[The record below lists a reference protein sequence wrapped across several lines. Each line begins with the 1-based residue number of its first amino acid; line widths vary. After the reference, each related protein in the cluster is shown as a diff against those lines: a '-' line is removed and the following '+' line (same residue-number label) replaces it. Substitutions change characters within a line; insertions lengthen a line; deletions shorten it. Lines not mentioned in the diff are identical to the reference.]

1 MYNRVVINEIGGGGM
16 GKRFLFF
23 LLTNILVMTTII
35 IVWSLITSFTDIG
48 TTFDTGGAGLGIDL
62 QALAVF
68 SLLVG
73 FAGSFISLAM
83 SRFVAKKMMNVKVLD
98 PNGPLSA
105 NERTVVEKVH
115 RLSRAAGLTHMP
127 EVGIYQSPEV
137 NAFATG
143 PTKKRSLVAVSSGL
157 LNTMDDDAVEGV
169 IAHEVAHVSNGD
181 MVTMTLLQGVV
192 NTFVVFFSR
201 IAAILASRMVKPEMQ
216 GIVRFAAIIIFQIL
230 FSILGSIVVMAFSR
244 YREFHA
250 DRGGADLAGRDKMAH
265 ALRSLKGYVDRANVE
280 NQRTDDSAIQT
291 MKINGKGGMAKL
303 FSSHPDLDE
312 RIARL
317 EQR

>member
-1 MYNRVVINEIGGGGM
+1 M
-16 GKRFLFF
+16 GKRVLFF
-23 LLTNILVMTTII
+23 ILTNILVMTTII
-35 IVWSLITSFTDIG
+35 IVWSLITTYFDIG
-48 TTFDTGGAGLGIDL
+48 AIETGGQIDFVALGL
-62 QALAVF
+62 F
-68 SLLVG
+68 SLVVG
-73 FAGSFISLAM
+73 FTGSFISLAM
-83 SRFVAKKMMNVKVLD
+83 SRFIAKKMMNVKVLD
-98 PNGPLSA
+98 PNGRLTA
-105 NERTVVEKVH
+105 QERAVVEKVH
-115 RLSRAAGLTHMP
+115 RLSRAAGLMHMP

-143 PTKKRSLVAVSSGL
+143 PSKKRSLVAVSSGL
-157 LNTMDDDAVEGV
+157 LNVMDDDAVEGV
-169 IAHEVAHVSNGD
+169 IAHEVAHVANGD

-201 IAAILASRMVKPEMQ
+201 LAAILVSRLVRSEMQ
-216 GIVRFAAIIIFQIL
+216 GVVRFAAIIIFQIL

-265 ALRSLKGYVDRANVE
+265 ALRSLKAHINRANVGGH
-280 NQRTDDSAIQT
+280 NDDSAIQT
-291 MKINGKGGMAKL
+291 MKISGKGGVAKL

-312 RIARL
+312 RIKRL